1 MNEVESP
8 ATPSAAALV
17 RWLLAEGARFDSPR
31 TFVENLAGRLID
43 AGVPLFRLGLTLT
56 HLHPILRASTSE
68 WVRGVEV
75 RDIARPRNQMGSR
88 VFSHSP
94 IAQVMRTREPLRRRL
109 VGPEAEFD
117 FPVLEELRDKGL
129 TDYYVVPLDMGHGLQ
144 GGIVTY
150 GSDQP
155 DGFQAHHLRLLDD
168 IAPALAVI
176 GQIHSGRRS
185 IESLLSTYVGAEPTR
200 RILTGEVVQGVGH
213 TVRAVVWWCDLRNFT
228 SLSETLPRDE
238 MLGLLNA
245 YFSAA
250 VESVTEAGGE
260 VLKFMGDA
268 ILAIFRCEENDRDAT
283 VRGIAAARA
292 LVGRLAELNGERAGA
307 NYPEIRCG
315 IALHL
320 APVMYGNVGSPERLD
335 FTVIGPTVNLVSRLA
350 QLCKPLGEPIVLSEE
365 IAKAAAGEMRPLGRH
380 SFKGVAGEREAFA
393 PADPVLARA

>member
-1 MNEVESP
+1 MNEAESTAP
-8 ATPSAAALV
+8 AAASLV
-17 RWLLAEGARFDSPR
+17 RWLLAEGARFDSSR
-31 TFVENLAGRLID
+31 TFVEKIAGRLID
-43 AGVPLFRLGLTLT
+43 AGVPLYRLGLTLT

-68 WVRGVEV
+68 WVRGAEV

-129 TDYYVVPLDMGHGLQ
+129 TDYYVMPLDMGPGLQ

-150 GSDQP
+150 GSDHP
-155 DGFQAHHLRLLDD
+155 EGFQAHHLQLLGA
-168 IAPALAVI
+168 IAPALAAI
-176 GQIHSGRRS
+176 GQIHSSHRS
-185 IESLLSTYVGAEPTR
+185 IEGLLNAYVGAEPTR

-228 SLSETLPRDE
+228 SLSESLPRDE
-238 MLGLLNA
+238 VLGLLNA

-250 VESVTEAGGE
+250 VESVTGSSGE

-268 ILAIFRCEENDRDAT
+268 VLAIFRCEDDDNDAVTRALT
-283 VRGIAAARA
+283 AART
-292 LVGRLAELNGERAGA
+292 LIDRLAALNGKKDGA

-320 APVMYGNVGSPERLD
+320 GPVMYGNVGSPERLD

-350 QLCKPLGEPIVLSEE
+350 QLCKPLGESIVLSDEV
-365 IAKAAAGEMRPLGRH
+365 AKAAAGEVRPLGRH
-380 SFKGVAGEREAFA
+380 SFKGVAGERAAFA
-393 PADPVLARA
+393 PADPILAQA

>member
-1 MNEVESP
+1 MSEVINP
-8 ATPSAAALV
+8 TPAAAGLI
-17 RWLLAEGARFDSPR
+17 RWLLAEGGRFESSR
-31 TFVENLAGRLID
+31 TFVESAGQRLID

-56 HLHPILRASTSE
+56 HFHPVLRASTSE
-68 WVRGVEV
+68 WVRGTDARE
-75 RDIARPRNQMGSR
+75 IARPRNMMGSR

-129 TDYYVVPLDMGHGLQ
+129 TDYYVMPLDMGYGLQ

-150 GSDQP
+150 GSDHP
-155 DGFQAHHLRLLDD
+155 DGFQAHHLHLLDD
-168 IAPALAVI
+168 IAPALAAI

-185 IESLLSTYVGAEPTR
+185 IESLLNTYVGAEPTR

-228 SLSETLPRDE
+228 SLSESLARDE

-250 VESVTEAGGE
+250 VESVTGAGGE

-268 ILAIFRCEENDRDAT
+268 VLAIFRCEESDEDAT
-283 VRGIAAARA
+283 SRALAAAHA
-292 LVGRLAELNGERAGA
+292 LVDRLADLNGKREGA

-320 APVMYGNVGSPERLD
+320 GPVMYGNIGSAERLD
-335 FTVIGPTVNLVSRLA
+335 FTVIGPAVNLVSRLA
-350 QLCKPLGEPIVLSEE
+350 QLCKPLGESIVLSGEV
-365 IAKAAAGEMRPLGRH
+365 AKAAAARMRPLGKH
-380 SFKGVAGEREAFA
+380 SFRGIAGEREAFA
-393 PADPVLARA
+393 PAGPVLAGV